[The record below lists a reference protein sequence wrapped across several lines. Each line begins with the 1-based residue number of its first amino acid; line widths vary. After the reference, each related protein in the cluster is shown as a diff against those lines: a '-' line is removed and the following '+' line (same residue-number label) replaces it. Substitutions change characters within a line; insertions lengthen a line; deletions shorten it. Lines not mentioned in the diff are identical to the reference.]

1 MGKTRSV
8 TSPALFIVTVFFH
21 IVIIQFC
28 FILLILFSSDLLT
41 FQTEQSPFDNLLFSS
56 GTLVDILQKVLCP
69 GS

>member
-8 TSPALFIVTVFFH
+8 TSPALFIVTVFFTL
-21 IVIIQFC
+21 C